1 MGRRPASFVI
11 ATIAAWAFGCDA
23 VETPPDVLLITID
36 TLRADRLG
44 VYGYPLDTSPHIDA
58 LAAQGAVFDRAIAA
72 AGRTTPAHAS
82 IFTSRYV
89 RGHTIGFRNG
99 DSELRGGAT
108 LAEIF
113 SDAGYATGAFVGN
126 ILLAGRLGFARGF
139 DVYDDDLTTPERN
152 RPRVVERRADDTTDR
167 ALRWLAQATERP
179 TFLWVH
185 YQDPHGPYTPPAP
198 FDTHFE
204 IAAPADEPELRL
216 AGVGGRLPRYQAIDG
231 LRRPSD
237 YEELYCGEIAYV
249 DRAIGRLLSAFDARG
264 RAAVVLLTADHGESL
279 GEEGHYFKH
288 THTTTPDV
296 AHVPLILRAPGIAP
310 QRRGELVSHV
320 DVLPTLLEL
329 AGLPL
334 PADAAGIAL
343 GPPLLAGEA
352 LPERHVFCDHGEQLS
367 AYTSGGF
374 LRVQGAGVPWR
385 SSGES
390 LPTHADRYRWEDD
403 GSFRRTAKRVPLPPE
418 VTAYAERVTRMQ
430 RLPPPKGEQL
440 ERLRALGYAE

>member
-1 MGRRPASFVI
+1 MGRRQAKVVI
-11 ATIAAWAFGCDA
+11 AAMLALTVGCGA
-23 VETPPDVLLITID
+23 PETPPDVLLITID

-72 AGRTTPAHAS
+72 AGRTAPAHAS

-99 DSELRGGAT
+99 DSELQGGAT
-108 LAEIF
+108 LAELF

-152 RPRVVERRADDTTDR
+152 RPHVVERRADDTTDR
-167 ALRWLAQATERP
+167 ALRWLAGAGDRP
-179 TFLWVH
+179 AFLWVH

-198 FDTHFE
+198 FDTRFE
-204 IAAPADEPELRL
+204 IATPADEPELRL
-216 AGVGGRLPRYQAIDG
+216 AGVGGRLPRYQAIEG
-231 LRRPSD
+231 LRKPSD
-237 YEELYCGEIAYV
+237 YEELYCGEIAYA
-249 DRAIGRLLSAFDARG
+249 DRAIGRLLKAFDGRG

-279 GEEGHYFKH
+279 GEGGHYFKH
-288 THTTTPDV
+288 THATTPDV
-296 AHVPLILRAPGIAP
+296 AHVPLIVRAPGIAP

-334 PADAAGIAL
+334 PDDAAGIAL
-343 GPPLLAGEA
+343 GPLLQAGTT

-367 AYTSGGF
+367 AYTRGGF
-374 LRVQGAGVPWR
+374 LRIEGAGAPWR
-385 SSGES
+385 SAGGS
-390 LPTHADRYRWEDD
+390 LPAHGVRYLWKDD
-403 GSFRRTAKRVPLPPE
+403 GSFESTTTRVPLPPE
-418 VTAYAERVTRMQ
+418 VIAYAGRATRMQ
-430 RLPPPKGEQL
+430 LLPAPKDEQL